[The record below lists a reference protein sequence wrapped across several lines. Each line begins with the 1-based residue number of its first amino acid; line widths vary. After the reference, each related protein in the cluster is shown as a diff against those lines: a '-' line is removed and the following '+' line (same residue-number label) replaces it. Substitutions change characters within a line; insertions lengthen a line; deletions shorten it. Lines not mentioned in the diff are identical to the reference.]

1 MSLAYEGTILR
12 YNRLNVSKIEVEK
25 RYAPK
30 LWDPNI
36 YKIAIDLSKKNTLK
50 ILPMAKTKT

>member
-36 YKIAIDLSKKNTLK
+36 YKIAIDLSKKKHTQNSTHG
-50 ILPMAKTKT
+50 